1 MVDKLRRPLTK
12 EEAEWLHK
20 FNKEFGG
27 FNPTETVD
35 KARRAA
41 RVKDVYG
48 NISLTEYMDDWSV
61 EGELPEGIRSL
72 RAWYNPRRPR
82 IEDVVIDQIDKER
95 GAVTSNDIT
104 PGIIK
109 RKGGYRASYKGKS
122 RLFPTYQ
129 EAIQWLEEKKK

>member
-12 EEAEWLHK
+12 EEAEWLRK

-27 FNPTETVD
+27 FQPLETVN

-48 NISLTEYMDDWSV
+48 NVSLTEYLEDWFI
-61 EGELPEGIRSL
+61 EGELPEGVRSL
-72 RAWYNPRRPR
+72 RAWFDPRRPR
-82 IEDVVIDQIDKER
+82 IEDAIIDQIDKER

-104 PGIIK
+104 PGIVK
-109 RKGGYRASYKGKS
+109 RKGGYRASYKGKT
-122 RLFPTYQ
+122 RLFETYK
-129 EAIQWLEEKKK
+129 EALEWLQEKKK